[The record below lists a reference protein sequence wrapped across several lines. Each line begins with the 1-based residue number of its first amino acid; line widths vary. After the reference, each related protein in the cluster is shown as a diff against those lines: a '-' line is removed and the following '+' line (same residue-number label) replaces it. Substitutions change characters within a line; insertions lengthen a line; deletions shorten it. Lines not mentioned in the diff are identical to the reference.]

1 MASLSDVQT
10 VHSGNATPG
19 NGGPEPDGQAEPP
32 PPRWD
37 AAFAVPGEQDLRE
50 EAFLDAFRRASGVG
64 FMPMLVAGGLTA
76 AYWTSPYLLYVL
88 SLLGASALFAAIGL
102 LGARL
107 EWWRHVSR
115 TGRKFILVVAAISAG
130 LLGVIWG
137 AMPLVLFAPSDPDG
151 RLLVLGSVVVLLTEV
166 NRLASIRGAAL
177 AYVIPMCLGSV
188 LGFALSNSEAGLA
201 LASAI
206 PFYGALLV
214 WRCSRAK
221 AAAARHL
228 GDRVSIA
235 AQNRTIHELLLDFD
249 ETSSDWLWETD
260 EQGAFEI
267 KVKGTDTVPPGYK
280 PGEKFD
286 ALLARARRGVVL
298 QGTRTILTAFAAR
311 RPFRNQLV
319 EVPLDETS
327 RWWRLSGKPFYDAD
341 GRFIGYRGVGSDITH
356 TLDTETRIAQLANH
370 DTLTGFANRT
380 NFRIHGER
388 ACMQAL
394 DDGRC
399 GALLCLDIDGF
410 KSVND
415 RLGHDGGDLLL
426 RQVAERLTAVAPPG
440 TFIARLDGDEFALW
454 MQPTTPSKAQALARQ
469 LIETIGAS
477 YDVRGLQVDIGASIG
492 IAFTPKHAMDPDDL
506 LVKAEL
512 ALYRAKV
519 ESKGQICV
527 FAPALETS
535 LIERRK
541 LEVDLRLA
549 LARGEFTLHFQPI
562 VDVAQGRVVSFESLI
577 RWHSPDRGF
586 VSPADFIPAAESTGL
601 IVPIGRWVLFEA
613 CRTAASWPADVRVA
627 VNISPPHLRAPS
639 FLQDVALALKTSGL
653 HPSRLEIEITEGV
666 FLDKTIAALD
676 MLRSLRTRG
685 VRLAL
690 DDFGTGYS
698 SFNYLKDFPV
708 DKIKIDR
715 SFISNLLEENASR
728 AIVDTILQLANRLGI
743 RVVAEGV
750 ETKEQAQALKL
761 SQCDEFQGY
770 LFSRPRPAV
779 DVPDMLRTVPALFR
793 AAVPTYMDSPLAK
806 VLVTKKVS
814 VA

>member
-10 VHSGNATPG
+10 THSGNATPVTG
-19 NGGPEPDGQAEPP
+19 VSETEGQTPP
-32 PPRWD
+32 PDRWD
-37 AAFAVPGEQDLRE
+37 AAFDVPEEKSLRE

-64 FMPMLVAGGLTA
+64 ILPTLVAAGLTA
-76 AYWTSPYLLYVL
+76 SYWSSPYQFYALA
-88 SLLGASALFAAIGL
+88 LLGVSVVFAA
-102 LGARL
+102 LGILGSRVK
-107 EWWRHVSR
+107 WWRHVSR
-115 TGRKFILVVAAISAG
+115 TGHKVVLVGAAIGAG
-130 LLGVIWG
+130 LLGLIWG
-137 AMPLVLFAPSDPDG
+137 AMPVVLFGPSDPDR
-151 RLLVLGSVVVLLTEV
+151 RLLVLAAVVVLLTEV
-166 NRLASIRGAAL
+166 NRLAAIRGASL

-188 LGFALSNSEAGLA
+188 LGFALSNSAAGLV
-201 LASAI
+201 LASAV

-214 WRCSRAK
+214 WRCARAK
-221 AAAARHL
+221 ATAARHL

-249 ETSSDWLWETD
+249 ETSSDWLWETT
-260 EQGAFEI
+260 EQGLFEI
-267 KVKGTDTVPPGYK
+267 KAKGLEVPPGYVS
-280 PGEKFD
+280 GEKFD
-286 ALLARARRGVVL
+286 ALLARARRGVVM

-319 EVPLDETS
+319 EVPIEGGS
-327 RWWRLSGKPFYDAD
+327 RWWRLSGKPFYDPD
-341 GRFIGYRGVGSDITH
+341 GQFIGYRGVGSDITH

-454 MQPTTPSKAQALARQ
+454 MQPTTPSKAQALAQ
-469 LIETIGAS
+469 KLVETIGSS

-562 VDVAQGRVVSFESLI
+562 VDVAQGRIISFESLI

-613 CRTAASWPADVRVA
+613 CRTAATWPAGVHVA
-627 VNISPPHLRAPS
+627 VNISPPHLRSPT

-666 FLDKTIAALD
+666 FLDKTIAALE

-715 SFISNLLEENASR
+715 SFISNLMEESASR
-728 AIVDTILQLANRLGI
+728 AIVDTILSLANRLGI

-761 SQCDEFQGY
+761 GHCDEFQGY
-770 LFSRPRPAV
+770 LFSRPRPAA
-779 DVPDMLRTVPALFR
+779 DVPEMLQTVPALFR
-793 AAVPTYMDSPLAK
+793 AAVPIYMDSPLAK

-814 VA
+814 LA